1 MLIRLDDSYL
11 NCSAAQKRG
20 WTTVHIL
27 EPDDP
32 EPIAKASKYQIRS
45 LSELRG
51 LFPQFFKRDSAT
63 REELEVEGLARI
75 PSASERL

>member
-1 MLIRLDDSYL
+1 MLTRSDDSYL
-11 NCSAAQKRG
+11 NCAAAQKRG

-32 EPIAKASKYQIRS
+32 EPSTKASQYQIRS
-45 LSELRG
+45 LSELRRI
-51 LFPQFFKRDSAT
+51 FPQFFKKDAST
-63 REELEVEGLARI
+63 KEELEIEGLARI